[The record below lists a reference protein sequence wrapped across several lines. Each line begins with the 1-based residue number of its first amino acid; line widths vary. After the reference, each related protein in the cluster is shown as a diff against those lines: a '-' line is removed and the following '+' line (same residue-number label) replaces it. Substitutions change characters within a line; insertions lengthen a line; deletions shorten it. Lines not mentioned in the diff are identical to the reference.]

1 MDVYGLLDLILIL
14 FANWRELALGRKR
27 STLGSNGSN
36 CRSNLQKVCLPEI
49 LSRCPPASRYSSPC
63 RSMVTVGQV
72 ARLRAWLAISLVTI
86 ARCWRDLKRTSF
98 FMEKRSSQKIENW
111 IENFEANWIRES
123 LGLREPAKTA
133 EKDWNR
139 WTRYEQGEY
148 RTCWNMLERFNRP
161 LPTSSL
167 VPPFPRS
174 HLGSTWGGHNCFET
188 WSSISPRRSNPMHT
202 VLTVLIFMQMH

>member
-139 WTRYEQGEY
+139 WTRYEQGMNKGSIEHAG
-148 RTCWNMLERFNRP
+148 TCWNASTDHFQ
-161 LPTSSL
+161 LPPWFL
-167 VPPFPRS
+167 PFPGATSDPPEVATTVSRPEAPS
-174 HLGSTWGGHNCFET
+174 HQGGAIQCT
-188 WSSISPRRSNPMHT
+188 
-202 VLTVLIFMQMH
+202 LY